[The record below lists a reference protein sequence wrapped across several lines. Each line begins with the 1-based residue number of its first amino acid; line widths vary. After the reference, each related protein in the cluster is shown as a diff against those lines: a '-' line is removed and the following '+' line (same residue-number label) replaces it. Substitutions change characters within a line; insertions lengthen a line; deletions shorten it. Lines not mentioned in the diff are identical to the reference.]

1 MYPAH
6 PSAYE
11 LLQKHRMREPRL
23 VDQGH
28 LLPISFGWQSGRIGE
43 RKHVISAAVGV
54 RVSPEGEGHQTLSH
68 DQR

>member
-1 MYPAH
+1 
-6 PSAYE
+6 
-11 LLQKHRMREPRL
+11 MREPRL